1 MLDPCA
7 IIGRRARPGLSEN
20 LRARESIPCFFY
32 FYLFLSPSFILL
44 IYGDIE
50 D

>member
-1 MLDPCA
+1 VLNPCA
-7 IIGRRARPGLSEN
+7 IIGRRGRPGLSEN
-20 LRARESIPCFFY
+20 LSARESIPCFFY
-32 FYLFLSPSFILL
+32 FLFLSPSFILL